1 MVAHAATVDTVPSVE
16 SVIARLE
23 RLPIS
28 RELTVARIVIGS
40 ATFFDAYTVLAI
52 AYAMPVLA
60 REWNLTPG
68 QIGAILSA
76 GYLGQFFGALF
87 FGWLAERIGRLNVL
101 LITVVVFTSMD
112 LACLFAWDATS
123 MMAFRFVQ
131 GIGTGG
137 EVPVASAYMNEFVSA
152 KRRGRFF
159 LLYEV
164 LFLFGLLSAGLI
176 GYFLV
181 PIYGWQ
187 AMFIV
192 GLAPAILTIPMRW
205 FMVES
210 PRWLLTVGRAQQAS
224 DIVARMENGLIRRG
238 TTLEPPSTAIRPLDK
253 TRSDIRELFR
263 GIYRPR
269 TIMLVALWVCSYMIA
284 NGLITWLPTLYRQI
298 FQLPLQTSL
307 AYGFTTSAFGC
318 LAALFCALYIDKVG
332 RKVWYTSAF
341 FLAAV
346 PMVILAIL
354 GATSA
359 LEVLIFATAA
369 YAIIQTVTFS
379 LYLYSAEL
387 YPTACALLVRA
398 SEARGCAS
406 RHRRILPRTSCSS
419 RCGSALHDCQWFDHL
434 VADPVPPDFSAT
446 SSNEPCLWFHHKRL
460 RMSRSAILCSLY
472 RQGRPKGLVHVGI
485 LPRRCPNGDPS
496 NFGSDLCPG
505 SAHLRHGGIR
515 HNPNRDVLS
524 LPLFGGTLPHPLA
537 RCWCGLRKR
546 VAAHRV
552 VHRTLAGRMGGWK
565 L

>member
-1 MVAHAATVDTVPSVE
+1 MVGHAATVDTVPSVE

-238 TTLEPPSTAIRPLDK
+238 ATLEPPSTAIRPLD
-253 TRSDIRELFR
+253 TARSDIRELFR
-263 GIYRPR
+263 GIYFPR
-269 TIMLVALWVCSYMIA
+269 TLMLVALWVCSYMIA

-318 LAALFCALYIDKVG
+318 IAALFCALYIDKVG

-359 LEVLIFATAA
+359 LEVLIFATAT

-387 YPTACALLVRA
+387 YPTRLRAIGAGFGSAWLRIASSIGPLLVGWVVGNYSINYVFVVFGA
-398 SEARGCAS
+398 V
-406 RHRRILPRTSCSS
+406 L
-419 RCGSALHDCQWFDHL
+419 
-434 VADPVPPDFSAT
+434 
-446 SSNEPCLWFHHKRL
+446 
-460 RMSRSAILCSLY
+460 AI
-472 RQGRPKGLVHVGI
+472 
-485 LPRRCPNGDPS
+485 
-496 NFGSDLCPG
+496 
-505 SAHLRHGGIR
+505 GGIICLLFSIETKGR
-515 HNPNRDVLS
+515 VLEELS
-524 LPLFGGTLPHPLA
+524 P
-537 RCWCGLRKR
+537 
-546 VAAHRV
+546 
-552 VHRTLAGRMGGWK
+552 
-565 L
+565 

>member
-1 MVAHAATVDTVPSVE
+1 MVAPAAAIAPSVE
-16 SVIARLE
+16 SIIARLE

-60 REWNLTPG
+60 QEWNLTPG
-68 QIGAILSA
+68 QIGAIISA
-76 GYLGQFFGALF
+76 GYVGQIFGALF

-112 LACLFAWDATS
+112 FACLFAWDATS
-123 MMAFRFVQ
+123 MMAFRFFQ

-152 KRRGRFF
+152 KRRGRF
-159 LLYEV
+159 LLVYEV

-205 FMVES
+205 FMIES
-210 PRWLLTVGRAQQAS
+210 PRWLLSVGRAQQAS
-224 DIVARMENGLIRRG
+224 DVVTRMENGLLRRG
-238 TTLEPPSTAIRPLDK
+238 ISLDTPSAAVRPLDK
-253 TRSDIRELFR
+253 ARSDVRELFK
-263 GIYRPR
+263 GVYLPR
-269 TIMLVALWVCSYMIA
+269 TVMLVALWVCSYMVA

-307 AYGFTTSAFGC
+307 AYGFATSACGC
-318 LAALFCALYIDKVG
+318 AAALLCALYIDKVG
-332 RKVWYTSAF
+332 RKVWYTLAF

-346 PMVILAIL
+346 PMVILAAL

-359 LEVLIFATAA
+359 QEVLIFATAG

-387 YPTACALLVRA
+387 YPTRLRAVGAGFGSAWLRIASSIGPLLVGWVVGNY
-398 SEARGCAS
+398 S
-406 RHRRILPRTSCSS
+406 INYV
-419 RCGSALHDCQWFDHL
+419 FL
-434 VADPVPPDFSAT
+434 VF
-446 SSNEPCLWFHHKRL
+446 
-460 RMSRSAILCSLY
+460 
-472 RQGRPKGLVHVGI
+472 GI
-485 LPRRCPNGDPS
+485 VLA
-496 NFGSDLCPG
+496 F
-505 SAHLRHGGIR
+505 GGIICLLFAIETKGR
-515 HNPNRDVLS
+515 VLEELS
-524 LPLFGGTLPHPLA
+524 P
-537 RCWCGLRKR
+537 
-546 VAAHRV
+546 
-552 VHRTLAGRMGGWK
+552 
-565 L
+565 

>member
-1 MVAHAATVDTVPSVE
+1 MVTPAIALDTAHSVE

-68 QIGAILSA
+68 QIGTIISA
-76 GYLGQFFGALF
+76 GYLGQVFGALF

-101 LITVVVFTSMD
+101 LITVVIFTSMD
-112 LACLFAWDATS
+112 LACLFAWNASS
-123 MMAFRFVQ
+123 MMIFRFCQ

-164 LFLFGLLSAGLI
+164 LFLFGLLAAGLI

-181 PIYGWQ
+181 PIYGWR

-192 GLAPAILTIPMRW
+192 GLVPAILTIPMRW

-210 PRWLLTVGRAQQAS
+210 PRWLLSVGRVQRAS
-224 DIVARMENGLIRRG
+224 DLVARMEDGFRRRG
-238 TTLEPPSTAIRPLDK
+238 ISLEKPTAAVHPLDK
-253 TRSDIRELFR
+253 ARSDIRELFK
-263 GIYRPR
+263 GIYLRR
-269 TIMLVALWVCSYMIA
+269 TVLLTALWVCSYMIA

-298 FQLPLQTSL
+298 FELPLQTSL
-307 AYGFTTSAFGC
+307 AYGFTTSAVGC
-318 LAALFCALYIDKVG
+318 AAALLCALYIDKVG
-332 RKVWYTSAF
+332 RKIWYTLAF

-346 PMVILAIL
+346 PMAILAAP

-359 LEVLIFATAA
+359 HEVLIFVTAT

-387 YPTACALLVRA
+387 YPTRLRAVGAGFGSAWLRIASSVGPLLV
-398 SEARGCAS
+398 GWVV
-406 RHRRILPRTSCSS
+406 
-419 RCGSALHDCQWFDHL
+419 GSYSINYVFVVFGIVL
-434 VADPVPPDFSAT
+434 VIGGVI
-446 SSNEPCLWFHHKRL
+446 CLLFAPETK
-460 RMSRSAILCSLY
+460 
-472 RQGRPKGLVHVGI
+472 GR
-485 LPRRCPNGDPS
+485 
-496 NFGSDLCPG
+496 
-505 SAHLRHGGIR
+505 
-515 HNPNRDVLS
+515 VLEELS
-524 LPLFGGTLPHPLA
+524 P
-537 RCWCGLRKR
+537 
-546 VAAHRV
+546 
-552 VHRTLAGRMGGWK
+552 
-565 L
+565 

>member
-1 MVAHAATVDTVPSVE
+1 MVAPAVAVEEAHTVE

-23 RLPIS
+23 RLPIA

-68 QIGAILSA
+68 QIGAIISA
-76 GYLGQFFGALF
+76 GYVGQIFGALF

-112 LACLFAWDATS
+112 LACLFAWDAAS

-181 PIYGWQ
+181 PIYGWR

-192 GLAPAILTIPMRW
+192 GLIPAILTIPMRW

-210 PRWLLTVGRAQQAS
+210 PRWLLSVGRIQQAS
-224 DIVARMENGLIRRG
+224 DVVARMENGLLQRG
-238 TTLEPPSTAIRPLDK
+238 KSLEAPSAEVHPLDK
-253 TRSDIRELFR
+253 ARSDVRELFK
-263 GIYRPR
+263 GIYFPR
-269 TIMLVALWVCSYMIA
+269 TVMLVALWVCSYMIA

-307 AYGFTTSAFGC
+307 AYGFTTSACGC
-318 LAALFCALYIDKVG
+318 AAALLCALYIDKVG
-332 RKVWYTSAF
+332 RKIWYAAAF

-346 PMVILAIL
+346 PMAILAAL

-359 LEVLIFATAA
+359 QEVLIFATAG

-387 YPTACALLVRA
+387 YPTRLRAVGAGFGSAWLRIASSIGPLLV
-398 SEARGCAS
+398 GWVV
-406 RHRRILPRTSCSS
+406 
-419 RCGSALHDCQWFDHL
+419 GSYSINYVFVVFAIVLAIGG
-434 VADPVPPDFSAT
+434 VI
-446 SSNEPCLWFHHKRL
+446 CLLF
-460 RMSRSAILCSLY
+460 AIETK
-472 RQGRPKGLVHVGI
+472 GR
-485 LPRRCPNGDPS
+485 
-496 NFGSDLCPG
+496 
-505 SAHLRHGGIR
+505 
-515 HNPNRDVLS
+515 VLEELS
-524 LPLFGGTLPHPLA
+524 P
-537 RCWCGLRKR
+537 
-546 VAAHRV
+546 
-552 VHRTLAGRMGGWK
+552 
-565 L
+565 